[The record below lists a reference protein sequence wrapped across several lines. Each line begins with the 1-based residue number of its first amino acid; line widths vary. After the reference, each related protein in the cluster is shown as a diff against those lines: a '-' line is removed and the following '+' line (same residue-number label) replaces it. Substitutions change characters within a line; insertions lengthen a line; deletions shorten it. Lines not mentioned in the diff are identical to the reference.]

1 MLVKFFWVFLPIYF
15 FLVILTKESRAI
27 VLPSYDA
34 HVDKVKSNY
43 PVCLYVR
50 GSDDKLYIINKCES
64 DVSIEGQIIPSGDDL
79 YFGEKVRA
87 VFSGEE
93 IEAEKKWEDVY
104 ETETAEGRFVKY
116 WDLNGNF
123 GEQEFIISGRT
134 EETNAVEDPRSKRIG
149 TLINVF
155 LWFCLGILLY
165 LLFKVLKKSL
175 IKRN

>member
-1 MLVKFFWVFLPIYF
+1 
-15 FLVILTKESRAI
+15 
-27 VLPSYDA
+27 
-34 HVDKVKSNY
+34 
-43 PVCLYVR
+43 
-50 GSDDKLYIINKCES
+50 LYIINKCES

-104 ETETAEGRFVKY
+104 ETATAEGGFVKY

-134 EETNAVEDPRSKRIG
+134 EETSAVEDPR
-149 TLINVF
+149 
-155 LWFCLGILLY
+155 
-165 LLFKVLKKSL
+165 
-175 IKRN
+175 